1 MISVFKKK
9 RQIHVSYLFS
19 QGGQLSFGQVVMN
32 INGKIDSTMMK
43 EVTYRIKDFLETDS
57 DIIILNIIKF
67 E

>member
-9 RQIHVSYLFS
+9 RQILVSYLFS
-19 QGGQLSFGQVVMN
+19 SGGRLSCGQVVMN
-32 INGKIDSTMMK
+32 INGKIDSAMMK